1 MQRLHRWLCTL
12 LIAAGLALAPAAA
25 RAQEEAPTEDPVA
38 LAALLIADG
47 NYDRARTVLLD
58 IDPTARGV
66 DLVRYWTLRGLLD
79 LDAGDAPSAVT
90 ALEQAR
96 KAAGELPDP
105 LLMITLARARV
116 LAGDPD
122 GAIETLDQG
131 GAELDALASTW
142 TLRARAHRDRGDLAG
157 AWAAMQGGLERFPD
171 QKALRRQQILLLI
184 EQGLTRQAGELAH
197 TLLQRDDTTE
207 EDILVIAEALRL
219 AGIHDQAIELLEAA
233 LLAEPTSLDVR
244 VRLAVVYLGAGRPFA
259 AARLFETAAA
269 LDPTY
274 YHNAAMLYLAAD
286 RPGLALQ
293 ANAQVVD
300 NTTKV
305 KQRFTILAQT
315 GAWEQAA
322 ALGPR
327 LARLNALEDEDLR
340 YGLAY
345 AHFETGAWTKAE
357 QLLLGIEDARL
368 FRQATALRQAI
379 EKCRDAPEQ
388 CG

>member
-1 MQRLHRWLCTL
+1 MSSVYRWLGTVL
-12 LIAAGLALAPAAA
+12 LALGLALAPAAA
-25 RAQEEAPTEDPVA
+25 TAQDTPTEDPVA

-58 IDPTARGV
+58 IDPDTRGI
-66 DLVRYWTLRGLLD
+66 DRVRYWTLRGLLA
-79 LDAGDAPSAVT
+79 LDAGDAERAVD

-96 KAAGELPDP
+96 SAAGDTPDP
-105 LLMITLARARV
+105 LLLLTLARAQV
-116 LAGDPD
+116 IAGEPNH
-122 GAIETLDQG
+122 AINTLDEG

-171 QKALRRQQILLLI
+171 QKTLRRQQIMLLI
-184 EQGLTRQAGELAH
+184 EQGLTRQAGALANA
-197 TLLQRDDTTE
+197 LLERDDTTE
-207 EDILVIAEALRL
+207 EDILVVAEALRL

-233 LLAEPTSLDVR
+233 LLADPTSLEVR
-244 VRLAVVYLGAGRPFA
+244 VRLAVVYLGAERPFA
-259 AARLFETAAA
+259 AGRLFETAAA
-269 LDPTY
+269 LDPSY
-274 YHNAAMLYLAAD
+274 YHNAAMLYLAAG

-300 NTTKV
+300 NSAKV
-305 KQRFTILAQT
+305 TQRFTILAQT

-345 AHFETGAWTKAE
+345 AHFETGAWAEAE

-379 EKCRDAPEQ
+379 QKCRDVPEQ